1 VQRAR
6 IQVRFSRGRTL
17 CTACWKAT
25 VSGQGPRRC
34 RRHLAR
40 CRHAWACTVD
50 RSHLTSLYV
59 CCLRVRATARAAVLK
74 QAVYC
79 RCDAVR
85 CFILMMPDFV
95 MRMPYVILLMP
106 ALYCSFRALYCGCRA
121 DAVLA
126 DARFVLLMRQPHRA
140 SPDCMVD
147 ASPANNLIPQ
157 GLAKLLAV
165 STVRQLRMRAAHWQ
179 QAPLVRTAVP
189 LRLLLHG
196 AAGVRCFNNCVPRV
210 ASGPRASA
218 VPHDVE
224 ANSLKSNRCSDLYST
239 CTRALTFEHFIFVIG
254 SFSSW
259 APWPCSTSPTQVSFC
274 PDIRSLL
281 PVY

>member
-1 VQRAR
+1 
-6 IQVRFSRGRTL
+6 
-17 CTACWKAT
+17 
-25 VSGQGPRRC
+25 
-34 RRHLAR
+34 
-40 CRHAWACTVD
+40 
-50 RSHLTSLYV
+50 
-59 CCLRVRATARAAVLK
+59 
-74 QAVYC
+74 
-79 RCDAVR
+79 
-85 CFILMMPDFV
+85 MPC
-95 MRMPYVILLMP
+95 VILFIP
-106 ALYCSFRALYCGCRA
+106 ALYCSFRAVYCACRA

-126 DARFVLLMRQPHRA
+126 DARCVLLMRHPHRA

-147 ASPANNLIPQ
+147 AGPANNLIPQ

-165 STVRQLRMRAAHWQ
+165 STVRQLRMRASHWQ

-189 LRLLLHG
+189 LRILLHG

-224 ANSLKSNRCSDLYST
+224 ANSLKSNLCSDLCST
-239 CTRALTFEHFIFVIG
+239 CTRALTFEDFLFEIG

-259 APWPCSTSPTQVSFC
+259 ALWPCLTSPTQVSIYL
-274 PDIRSLL
+274 DSRSLL